1 MKHLRAGMALAALL
15 ATPAC
20 GSTPTTYSPQDA
32 AAPLHLV
39 SKIALPGVKGRIDH
53 LAIDLAHRLLFIAEY
68 GNGSVDVVDLAAG
81 KVIDRISGL
90 HEPQGVAVA
99 GNELVIA
106 CGDGTIHFYAT
117 ADRRPVAELS
127 LGDDPD
133 NVRIDQ
139 RNGHVIVGYGS
150 GALAVIDPE
159 THAVISRTSLPGHP
173 EGFRL
178 TGETALINVPDRGSI
193 ISANVDTGKIVAT
206 WVTGAHRLNFPLAI
220 EAQRGWFA
228 VAYRLPPTL
237 QLRNIGDGAVRSAV
251 SACGDAD
258 DLFIDRDRLL
268 LVCGAGHVDVLSASS
283 PGTMPKRVTTAPGAR
298 TGLLVPEMNTLFVAV
313 PARSGQA
320 AIWAMRTD

>member
-1 MKHLRAGMALAALL
+1 MALAALL
-15 ATPAC
+15 VTPAC
-20 GSTPTTYSPQDA
+20 GATPTTYSPDDA
-32 AAPLHLV
+32 AAPLHLE
-39 SKIALPGVKGRIDH
+39 SKIVLPDVKGRIDH
-53 LAIDLAHRLLFIAEY
+53 LAIDLAQRLLFVAEY
-68 GNGSVDVVDLAAG
+68 GNGSVDAIDLTTG
-81 KVIDRISGL
+81 KVIGRISGL

-99 GNELVIA
+99 GGELVVA
-106 CGDGTIHFYAT
+106 CGDGTVHFYAS
-117 ADRRPVAELS
+117 ANRRPVAELS
-127 LGDDPD
+127 LGDDAD

-150 GALAVIDPE
+150 GALAVIDPA

-206 WVTGAHRLNFPLAI
+206 WSTGSHGLNFPLAI
-220 EAQRGWFA
+220 EAERNWFA
-228 VAYRLPPTL
+228 VAYRLPSTL
-237 QLRNIGDGAVRSAV
+237 QLRNIGDGSVRSTV

-283 PGTMPKRVTTAPGAR
+283 PGTMPKRVTTATGAR
-298 TGLLVPEMNTLFVAV
+298 TGLLVLEMNTLFVAV
-313 PARSGQA
+313 PARSGRA
-320 AIWAMRTD
+320 AIWAMRTER